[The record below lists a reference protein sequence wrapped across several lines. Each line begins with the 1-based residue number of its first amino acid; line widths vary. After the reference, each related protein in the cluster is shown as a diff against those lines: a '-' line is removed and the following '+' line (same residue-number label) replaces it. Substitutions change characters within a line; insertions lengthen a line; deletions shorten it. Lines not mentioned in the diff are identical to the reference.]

1 MKLWVLHGT
10 YEAELFT
17 SIHLTE
23 KGCALAAIA
32 DVLDFLSVDDR
43 DSALSVMRDMY
54 AYTENEKAIQE
65 AKEPFE
71 WDYDK
76 LKERSSKELWKI
88 FADWCE
94 LSWDRMADR
103 NYNIDATP
111 QMVQA

>member
-32 DVLDFLSVDDR
+32 DVLDFLSISDEE
-43 DSALSVMRDMY
+43 SALQVMNECY
-54 AYTENEKAIQE
+54 AYSQTDSKQVDPA
-65 AKEPFE
+65 E
-71 WDYDK
+71 WDHDK
-76 LKERSSKELWKI
+76 MKEMSSKDLWKI
-88 FADWCE
+88 FADWTE
-94 LSWDRMADR
+94 IAWERMSDRS
-103 NYNIDATP
+103 YYIDATP

>member
-32 DVLDFLSVDDR
+32 DVLDFLNVSDEE
-43 DSALSVMRDMY
+43 SALQVMNECNTYRDTDGEQ
-54 AYTENEKAIQE
+54 TEA
-65 AKEPFE
+65 FE
-71 WDYDK
+71 WDHDK
-76 LKERSSKELWKI
+76 MKEMSSEDLWKI
-88 FADWCE
+88 FADWTE
-94 LSWDRMADR
+94 TGWERMSDRS
-103 NYNIDATP
+103 YYIDATP